1 MSDSPPFEVLG
12 ELLEALGAGDPLLVG
27 AAALRLGVPGLPIN
41 TRDLDLCVSLDQA
54 TIVAAMEALPGWERA
69 REEHRWL
76 RRGAPVEGVPGTP
89 PISVREGQPA
99 MVDLL
104 PATEE
109 AITAGRIEW
118 ADGNVMS
125 LAGVRTARTAAT
137 EMEPVEGVRLAVAT
151 PPAVALLKLVTLAE
165 VRLLQR
171 GGRDID
177 HLCWLL
183 DRWEADSERCFSD
196 EFLDSGFDY
205 ELAPAWLLGRDIG
218 TIATPE
224 EAVVVREVAEWIGEP
239 DSTQLVVAASK
250 GPPSW
255 QGELDEVRRRLDAL
269 VAGLRSSAT
278 DGGGG

>member
-1 MSDSPPFEVLG
+1 
-12 ELLEALGAGDPLLVG
+12 
-27 AAALRLGVPGLPIN
+27 
-41 TRDLDLCVSLDQA
+41 
-54 TIVAAMEALPGWERA
+54 
-69 REEHRWL
+69 
-76 RRGAPVEGVPGTP
+76 
-89 PISVREGQPA
+89 

-104 PATEE
+104 PATDE
-109 AITAGRIEW
+109 AIAAGRIEW

-125 LAGVRTARTAAT
+125 LAGVRTARAAAT
-137 EMEPVEGVRLAVAT
+137 EMEPVEGARLAVAT

-183 DRWEADSERCFSD
+183 DRWEADTERCFSD

-205 ELAPAWLLGRDIG
+205 GLAPAWLLGRDIG

-239 DSTQLVVAASK
+239 DSTQLVLAARK

-278 DGGGG
+278 DVAAG

>member
-1 MSDSPPFEVLG
+1 VTDLPPFEVLG
-12 ELLEALGAGDPLLVG
+12 ELLDVLGGGDPLLVG
-27 AAALRLGVPGLPIN
+27 AAALRLGVPDLPIN

-54 TIVAAMEALPGWERA
+54 AIVAAMTSLPGWERA
-69 REEHRWL
+69 REEHRWIK
-76 RRGAPVEGVPGTP
+76 RVAPVERGPGSP
-89 PISVREGQPA
+89 PVSLREGQPA

-104 PATEE
+104 PATDE
-109 AITAGRIEW
+109 AIAAGRIEW

-125 LAGVRTARTAAT
+125 LAGVRTARTTAT
-137 EMEPVEGVRLAVAT
+137 ELEPADGVRLAVAT

-218 TIATPE
+218 AIAAPE
-224 EAVVVREVAEWIGEP
+224 ESAVVQEVAEWIGAP
-239 DSTQLVVAASK
+239 DSTQLVLAASK
-250 GPPSW
+250 GPPTW

-269 VAGLRSSAT
+269 VAGLRSSAA
-278 DGGGG
+278 DEARK

>member
-1 MSDSPPFEVLG
+1 VL
-12 ELLEALGAGDPLLVG
+12 AAGDPLLVG

-54 TIVAAMEALPGWERA
+54 TIVAKMKALPGWERS

-76 RRGAPVEGVPGTP
+76 RRSVAPIERRPGQPPVP
-89 PISVREGQPA
+89 VREGQPA

-109 AITAGRIEW
+109 AIAAGRIEW
-118 ADGNVMS
+118 ATDNIMS
-125 LAGVRTARTAAT
+125 LAGVRTAWATAV
-137 EMEPVEGVRLAVAT
+137 EMEPVAGIRLAVAT
-151 PPAVALLKLVTLAE
+151 PPAVALLKLVTLSE
-165 VRLLQR
+165 VRLLRR

-196 EFLDSGFDY
+196 EFLDSGLDY
-205 ELAPAWLLGRDIG
+205 DLAPAWLLGRDIRA
-218 TIATPE
+218 IAVPE
-224 EAVVVREVAEWIGEP
+224 ESAVVRAAAEWMGEP
-239 DSTQLVVAASK
+239 DSTQLVLAASK

-255 QGELDEVRRRLDAL
+255 QGELDEVRRRLDAF
-269 VAGLRSSAT
+269 VDGLRSPAGSS
-278 DGGGG
+278 GEG